1 MLNINYIERWKSL
14 SREAPRSGAG
24 REGLAPVGQRK
35 TLLIPAGLPGREKR
49 MVAGSGGK
57 SVKGVA
63 FVKTKSV
70 QEAKN
75 GPALFLDL
83 VFRNDPPGPSLRE
96 IPARLWEGV
105 DRVSDQVESGTLIYA
120 EGQEIVFNGENQIR
134 LSRIQPLKATPEEIR
149 EYIPRAA
156 VSATNGMERLRE
168 YLASLEDP
176 CLRAVGLGL
185 LDDPEVRQAFPVAPA
200 AKKNHH
206 ASLGGLLEH
215 TLEIME
221 MGHRIAP
228 VLGLN
233 RDLLLLGLFLH
244 DIGKCWEISSRPGF
258 SYTDEGRLVGHMY
271 LGCEKVAQVARQIEG
286 FPETYLRVLQ
296 HFILSHHGEM
306 AYGSPVLPSTPE
318 AMAVHFLDN
327 LSGQVNAMRK
337 VQPQD
342 KDQWGFEKNRGAYIW
357 KKGSDPSAWEHTP
370 LGEGGRKVF
379 DR

>member
-1 MLNINYIERWKSL
+1 
-14 SREAPRSGAG
+14 
-24 REGLAPVGQRK
+24 
-35 TLLIPAGLPGREKR
+35 

-149 EYIPRAA
+149 EYIPRAT

-200 AKKNHH
+200 AKKTIMPLW
-206 ASLGGLLEH
+206 ADFWS
-215 TLEIME
+215 TLSRSWKW
-221 MGHRIAP
+221 GTVLHRSW
-228 VLGLN
+228 
-233 RDLLLLGLFLH
+233 D
-244 DIGKCWEISSRPGF
+244 
-258 SYTDEGRLVGHMY
+258 
-271 LGCEKVAQVARQIEG
+271 
-286 FPETYLRVLQ
+286 
-296 HFILSHHGEM
+296 
-306 AYGSPVLPSTPE
+306 
-318 AMAVHFLDN
+318 
-327 LSGQVNAMRK
+327 
-337 VQPQD
+337 
-342 KDQWGFEKNRGAYIW
+342 
-357 KKGSDPSAWEHTP
+357 
-370 LGEGGRKVF
+370 
-379 DR
+379 